1 MFITIARLKN
11 GECVALSN
19 AISTSFFKN
28 SKESVKKI
36 INQFP
41 YDWENRLSLLG
52 VVPNWNSQNTINTLN
67 NYLKS
72 SDCHTIILT
81 SRFTGQKFCV
91 GKSEVVGFELQDD
104 FSWGRQWGI
113 L

>member
-1 MFITIARLKN
+1 MFITVARLKN

-19 AISTSFFKN
+19 EISTSFFKN

-52 VVPNWNSQNTINTLN
+52 VVPNLNSQNTINTLN
-67 NYLKS
+67 NHLKS

-81 SRFTGQKFCV
+81 SRFTVQKFCV
-91 GKSEVVGFELQDD
+91 GESEVVGFELQDD
-104 FSWGRQWGI
+104 FSWGRQRGI